1 MTSGHTS
8 TVFAWRAQIDPRSSE
23 QESSAHATRRIDWG
37 FTTTAPDVG
46 SSIGDFAGFNL
57 GGHVGDDPVAVEHNR
72 SALAQEM
79 GVDRSHLLFMNQVHG
94 ADVVVADGPWS
105 GEPQAAD
112 GVVTA
117 TPGLAPVVLVADCTP
132 ILLADP
138 EAGVVGAVHAG
149 RPGLAAGVV
158 DAAVSAA
165 RDLGARRLS
174 AAVGPSVC
182 GRCYEVPEAMRD
194 EVAAVHPVSATVSW
208 AGTPALDVAAGVVA
222 RLRSLEVDVTWVP
235 GCTRESTQFYSYRR
249 SARTGRFAGVVVMA

>member
-1 MTSGHTS
+1 
-8 TVFAWRAQIDPRSSE
+8 
-23 QESSAHATRRIDWG
+23 
-37 FTTTAPDVG
+37 
-46 SSIGDFAGFNL
+46 
-57 GGHVGDDPVAVEHNR
+57 
-72 SALAQEM
+72 M

-105 GEPQAAD
+105 GEPPAAD

-117 TPGLAPVVLVADCTP
+117 TPGLAPVV
-132 ILLADP
+132 LLADP

-182 GRCYEVPEAMRD
+182 GRCYEVPVAMRD

-222 RLRSLEVDVTWVP
+222 RLRSLEVAVTWVP